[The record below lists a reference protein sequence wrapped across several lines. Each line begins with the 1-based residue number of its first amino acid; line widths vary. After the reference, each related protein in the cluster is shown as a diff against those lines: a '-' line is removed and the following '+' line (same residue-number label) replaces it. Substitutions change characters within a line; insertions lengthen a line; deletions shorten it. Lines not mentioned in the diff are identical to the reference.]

1 MDLKKRKQP
10 RRRGNAMLEAALIF
24 LPLFALIFAIVD
36 FGFAMFLRST
46 FQHAVREGCRYAVT
60 SQTSPGGHDAA
71 IGAVVKY
78 NALGFLNSAPVG
90 SGHGGGSGCK
100 ICIRYFD
107 AGTGNEVVPA
117 AGVFSNAPGNIVQV
131 SIENYGWS
139 WMAPIWRT
147 SAGLTI
153 SVRAA
158 DRMEGLPPGASP
170 PTR

>member
-1 MDLKKRKQP
+1 MRSMF
-10 RRRGNAMLEAALIF
+10 RNRHGERGNAMLEAALVF

-60 SQTSPGGHDAA
+60 SQVSVGMGHDAS
-71 IGAVVKY
+71 IGQVVKY
-78 NALGFLNSAPVG
+78 HSLGFLNSSSVG
-90 SGHGGGSGCK
+90 SGGGCT

-107 AGTGNEVVPA
+107 PDTGNEVA
-117 AGVFSNAPGNIVQV
+117 ANAPGNVVQV

-147 SAGLTI
+147 SSGLVITA
-153 SVRAA
+153 RAA
-158 DRMEGLPPGASP
+158 DRMEGLGPGRLSP
-170 PTR
+170 AR